1 MDILNKI
8 LLVLFLLIPI
18 LSISQT
24 EINLDN
30 NLTGLYSQNKS
41 GNQFGL
47 NFIGTNSFQKNKI
60 SLDLSTNYS
69 IRVNPVLSENEFI
82 QRANLGYNKDYFDLF
97 TTYQYNYSFT
107 RSIISDN
114 WLGIGG
120 GIKKKFDCG
129 KASLSYAFIYENLD
143 YLNSPTDRIL
153 RHSIRLKLK
162 VEKKI
167 IGFSTEYYYQPSI
180 VNSKDYIVFGTS
192 KISLFPNKQFSLIFQ
207 DVINYRS
214 ISDVKMI
221 HNLSIG
227 CSYKFSKKI
236 ENKQ

>member
-1 MDILNKI
+1 MDTLNKI

-120 GIKKKFDCG
+120 GIKKKFDWG

-236 ENKQ
+236 EKKQ